1 MPRVFSSSMTVGAT
15 VAIAFA
21 LVVLVA
27 GDLSATAVVSTV
39 AEEQQ
44 GWLVCGLCAVAF
56 GGTAF
61 CCLEELLLFLRSPAG
76 ELAVLGC
83 ASECAFLLGD

>member
-1 MPRVFSSSMTVGAT
+1 MGAT

-21 LVVLVA
+21 LVTLVA
-27 GDLSATAVVSTV
+27 GDLNATAVVSTI

-44 GWLVCGLCAVAF
+44 GWFLCALCVIAF
-56 GGTAF
+56 GGSAF
-61 CCLEELLLFLRSPAG
+61 CCLAELIAFLNSPAG
-76 ELAVLGC
+76 ELALLGC